1 MRTLL
6 FGAML
11 VTAFLLPVTSA
22 SAQCCGGGATAI
34 DHSAHGAPA
43 TPTTP
48 AIPAT
53 PAMPAASAGCC
64 AKHEMAAPAPAATPM
79 ACCNHHAA
87 AVPAD
92 DAAVAMA
99 GLGLTGP
106 QFSKVIEVE
115 FPFGGKTAAHGVPI
129 R

>member
-6 FGAML
+6 FGAMF

-22 SAQCCGGGATAI
+22 AAQCCGGGAAAI
-34 DHSAHGAPA
+34 DHSAHGV
-43 TPTTP
+43 
-48 AIPAT
+48 PAT
-53 PAMPAASAGCC
+53 PATPAVPAVPAGCC
-64 AKHEMAAPAPAATPM
+64 AKHEMPAPAPAASPM
-79 ACCNHHAA
+79 ACCNNHAA
-87 AVPAD
+87 GVPAD
-92 DAAVAMA
+92 DPAVAMA